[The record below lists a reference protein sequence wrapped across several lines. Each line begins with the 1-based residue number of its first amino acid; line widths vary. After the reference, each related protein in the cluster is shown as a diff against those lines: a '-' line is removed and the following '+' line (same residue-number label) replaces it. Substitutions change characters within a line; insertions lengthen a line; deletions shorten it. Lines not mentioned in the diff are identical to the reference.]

1 MTALRDRL
9 QSTLGTAYSI
19 DRELGGGGMSR
30 IYVAHET
37 ALGRD
42 VVVKVL
48 APDLA
53 AEVSVERFARE
64 IRTAARLQHPQ
75 IVPVLSAGDVGGVPY
90 YMMPFIEGDSLRAR
104 LAHGPLEFRET
115 IDILRDVA
123 KALAFAHA
131 RGIAHRDIKPDNVL
145 LTGGSAVVTDFG
157 IAKAIET
164 SQTNAPRGHTL
175 TQLGVVIGTPLYM
188 APEQAAGDPT
198 VDHRADLYAFGCVAY
213 EMLAGAPP
221 FEGRSANA
229 LFAAHLTQQPKPI
242 ESRRDGVPPTLASM
256 VTRCLA
262 KDPADRPRSA
272 DVVLALLDDASAEL
286 RRPVHTTRPGSVPS
300 GNAPSRLIVLPFA
313 NTSPDPDTEYFA
325 DGLTDELITDLSKI
339 EALRVISRSSAVR
352 LKGSSKSAPM
362 LAGEFG
368 VRYVVEGSVRKAGSA
383 IRITAQLVDARTD
396 TPMWADKFTGT
407 DEDVFDLQE
416 RLSRQIADALRI
428 RLSPDE
434 SKRLAARPIADARA
448 YDLYLRA
455 RAGLSSH
462 SVARLDEALAQL
474 NEARSIVGDNEHVIA
489 MMGQVYVAYVG
500 WGMRVDH
507 EYLEHG
513 ERCVRLVLQ
522 LNPASVAAH
531 SLAGRIAFYRADI
544 AGSVRHLRIAV
555 EHDASDLISRIW
567 LIVSYLFA
575 GKTTAAR
582 PVIDRAEELDSLN
595 PGAHSLRGWM
605 TLIDGDTIGALEH
618 FGRAFELQPEW
629 PLVRFVY
636 GWALAMAGR
645 RTEASAM
652 FEAAAVKGDDGVH
665 RQCRAFA
672 LALAGDKAGVHAVV
686 GPEYRRLASH
696 DPELPVYLVEI
707 FALAGD
713 YDEAAHWLRRSLD
726 AGFICYPLA
735 SRNPLYGDF
744 LRDPRCVAILE
755 VMRARWE
762 AFVV

>member
-75 IVPVLSAGDVGGVPY
+75 IVPVLSAGAVGGVPY
-90 YMMPFIEGDSLRAR
+90 YMMPFIDGESLRAR
-104 LAHGPLEFRET
+104 LAHGALEFRET
-115 IDILRDVA
+115 IEILRDVA
-123 KALAFAHA
+123 KALAFAHG

-164 SQTNAPRGHTL
+164 SQTNAPQGPTL
-175 TQLGVVIGTPLYM
+175 TQLGVVIGTPVYM
-188 APEQAAGDPT
+188 APEQAAGDPS

-221 FEGRSANA
+221 FDGRSANA
-229 LFAAHLTQQPKPI
+229 LFAAHLTQQPQPI
-242 ESRRDGVPPTLASM
+242 TSRREGVPPALATM

-272 DVVLALLDDASAEL
+272 DDVLALLDQATGEL
-286 RRPVHTTRPGSVPS
+286 RQPLQTPVRAASTTQE
-300 GNAPSRLIVLPFA
+300 PSRLIVVPFA

-325 DGLTDELITDLSKI
+325 DGLTDEVITDLSKI

-352 LKGSSKSAPM
+352 VKGSSKSAPM
-362 LAGEFG
+362 LAEEFG

-396 TPMWADKFTGT
+396 TPLWADKFTGT
-407 DEDVFDLQE
+407 DEDIFDLQE

-434 SKRLAARPIADARA
+434 SKRLAARPIADPRA

-455 RAGLSSH
+455 RAGLSSY

-474 NEARSIVGDNEHVIA
+474 SEARSIVGDNEHIIA
-489 MMGQVYVAYVG
+489 MMGQVYVAYVS
-500 WGMRVDH
+500 WGLRVDH

-531 SLAGRIAFYRADI
+531 SLAGRIAFYRADL

-555 EHDASDLISRIW
+555 ENDASDLISRIW
-567 LIVSYLFA
+567 LIVSYLFV
-575 GKTTAAR
+575 GKTTPAR
-582 PVIDRAEELDSLN
+582 PVIDRAVELDALN

-605 TLIDGDTIGALEH
+605 TLIDADMIGALEH
-618 FGRAFELQPEW
+618 FRRAFELQPAY

-636 GWALAMAGR
+636 GWAFAMAGR
-645 RTEASAM
+645 RTEARAM
-652 FEAAAVKGDDGVH
+652 FEAGAVMGDDGVH

-672 LALAGDKAGVHAVV
+672 LALAGDRAGVHAVV
-686 GPEYRRLASH
+686 GPEYRRLASY

-713 YDEAAHWLRRSLD
+713 YDEAAHWLRRAME

-744 LRDPRCVAILE
+744 HRDPRCIAILE
-755 VMRARWE
+755 TMRARWE